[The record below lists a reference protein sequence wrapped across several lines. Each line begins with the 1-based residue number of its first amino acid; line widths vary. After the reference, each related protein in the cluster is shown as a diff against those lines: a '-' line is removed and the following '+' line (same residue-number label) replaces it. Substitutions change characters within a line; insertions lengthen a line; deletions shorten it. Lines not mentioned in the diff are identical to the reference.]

1 MLKNII
7 IITIRHLVR
16 NISYTLTNIFGLA
29 IGLATCILIFLYVQ
43 DELSYDRFFSN
54 ADNIYRME
62 PHWVGQG
69 EDSHWAATPG
79 DRLPEIVKSYPEI
92 ISSVKIHKPY
102 QPPIFQRNEKRFQ
115 EKNVLYADSSFFE
128 VFDYHI
134 LKGDPKTMLKGAGKI
149 VLTKSTAH
157 KYFGDEDPMGK
168 FLKIDTVSFLVSGIA
183 QDTPE
188 NSHLKFDLLVSLD
201 HMRSLWDRVDKE
213 GPSTFYSY
221 VKFADKASADKVIK
235 KYNENF
241 YTHVGMVVAGDSTNF
256 DPEWDGEMIFQPVTS
271 IHLNGHA
278 EKEISVNSDKQY
290 VFIFSAVAL
299 FVLII
304 ACFNYMNLATAK
316 STRRGREVGLRKV
329 MGATRRN
336 IFSQFI
342 GESFALTIISMII
355 ALLITE
361 IVLPEFNQFIDKQLD
376 LNLLSNIPLM
386 LLIIG
391 IVVIVGFLSGTYP
404 SVFMAGFSPIKSIKG
419 NSLSK
424 GGNKSSLYLRRGL
437 VLAQFT
443 ITIFLIIGILTVNK
457 QLQFIQHKKL
467 GFDKEQLVVLQ
478 MPDRA
483 ALEKMEVMKNEL
495 LQNGDIVNVAASSNI
510 HGERIP
516 FLTVK
521 IPGNDNETAEQT
533 EGEDDGTF
541 GMRTWSVDFDFVE
554 TLGLKVAD
562 GRSFSKEYGT
572 DEQQGF
578 IINEAAVRQ
587 FEFENP
593 VGQDFEFLYGMREPK
608 RGKIIGV
615 VEDFHYASLHHKVES
630 LLLHIHPAYLR
641 YMLVKIYS
649 KDVKGTMAKIQDTWD
664 EHIPYLPMNSFFLDT
679 SYDNLYRKE
688 MNTGTILGIF
698 TIMAII
704 IAVLGLFGLASFV
717 TEQRTKEIGIRRVLG
732 ASIPGIIANLSK
744 EFIII
749 IAIANLL
756 AWVPA
761 FIFLQDWL
769 SGFNFRTDISLWIF
783 AISAV
788 VSLLIAIST
797 VGAKAWATARA
808 NPVESL
814 RAD

>member
-7 IITIRHLVR
+7 IITIRHLIR

-69 EDSHWAATPG
+69 EDSHWAATSG
-79 DRLPEIVKSYPEI
+79 DILPEIVKSYPEI
-92 ISSVKIHKPY
+92 VSSVKIHKPY
-102 QPPIFQRNEKRFQ
+102 QPPIFQRDEKRFQ

-134 LKGDPKTMLKGAGKI
+134 IKGDAKTMLKGAGKI
-149 VLTKSTAH
+149 VLTESTAH

-168 FLKIDTVSFLVSGIA
+168 FLKIDSTSFLVSGIV

-201 HMRSLWDRVDKE
+201 QMRALWDRVDKE
-213 GPSTFYSY
+213 GPSAFYSY
-221 VKFADKASADKVIK
+221 IKFADKISADKVII
-235 KYNENF
+235 KYNQNF
-241 YTHVGMVVAGDSTNF
+241 YTHIGMVVAGDSTNL
-256 DPEWDGEMIFQPVTS
+256 DPEWDGEMIFQPVTR

-278 EKEISVNSDKQY
+278 EKEIGVNSDKQY

-329 MGATRRN
+329 MGATRKN

-342 GESFALTIISMII
+342 GESFTLTIISMLF
-355 ALLITE
+355 ALLIVE
-361 IVLPEFNQFIDKQLD
+361 IVLPEFNQFIDKQLKMS
-376 LNLLSNIPLM
+376 LFSNFPLM

-391 IVVIVGFLSGTYP
+391 IVVVVGFLSGTYP
-404 SVFMAGFSPIKSIKG
+404 SVFMSGFSPIKSIKG

-424 GGNKSSLYLRRGL
+424 GVSKSSLYLRRGL
-437 VLAQFT
+437 VLAQFA
-443 ITIFLIIGILTVNK
+443 ISIFLIIGILTVNK
-457 QLQFIQHKKL
+457 QLQFIQDKKL
-467 GFDKEQLVVLQ
+467 GFDKAQVVVLQ
-478 MPDRA
+478 IPDRGSI
-483 ALEKMEVMKNEL
+483 EKMEVLKNEL
-495 LQNGDIVNVAASSNI
+495 LQNGDIVNVAATSNI
-510 HGERIP
+510 PGERIP

-521 IPGNDNETAEQT
+521 IPGDENESAEQT

-554 TLGLKVAD
+554 TLEMEIAD
-562 GRSFSKEYGT
+562 GRSFSKDFGT
-572 DEQQGF
+572 DEQHAF

-587 FEFENP
+587 LEFENP
-593 VGQDFEFLYGMREPK
+593 VGQDFEFLYGMSEPK

-615 VEDFHYASLHHKVES
+615 LKDFHYTSLHNEVEPV
-630 LLLHIHPAYLR
+630 LLHIHPVYLR
-641 YMLVKIYS
+641 YMLVKINTN
-649 KDVKGTMAKIQDTWD
+649 DVKGIMAKIENTWD
-664 EHIPYLPMNSFFLDT
+664 EHIPYLPINSFFLDT

-732 ASIPGIIANLSK
+732 ASIPGIIANLSR

-761 FIFLQDWL
+761 FIFLEDWL
-769 SGFNFRTDISLWIF
+769 NGFSFRTEISLWIF
-783 AISAV
+783 AISAI
-788 VSLLIAIST
+788 VSLLIAIAT
-797 VGAKAWATARA
+797 VGLKSWATARA